1 MNCLDNFIGLKNCS
15 DSTPESGYFING
27 LPGMSTELVDN
38 IANSEQ
44 VSYAGVWSAVKSRAF
59 MRLKDDVINYLYND
73 PENKKPVNF
82 NQVIYQTKRLTK
94 KTHSSEVVLASENY
108 NGVYVKLPESKYVE
122 LYIREIYIYSDQD
135 ITTSMKVWD
144 INDGSILYE
153 QEIDLIVGFNTILVD
168 QTFLL
173 KYGILELFIGVDA
186 SEFNSIKTHMDSY
199 YWYDCDM
206 SCCSDEGGIV
216 INAASLSIGDSA
228 TFANIDRNGSGKGIA
243 IGADVRCSIE
253 DFICENR
260 KLLTRAIWYLLACEM
275 LMEKIG
281 SPRLNYFTAS
291 NLEQTNYLMLSFKG
305 SYKNAL
311 KTAIDTIPVE
321 KSICF
326 DCDDLFDVSYQ
337 GNMP

>member
-1 MNCLDNFIGLKNCS
+1 MDCLDNFIGLKNCS
-15 DSTPESGYFING
+15 DSIPESGYYING

-94 KTHSSEVVLASENY
+94 KTHSAEIVSASSTY
-108 NGVYVKLPESKYVE
+108 NGVYVKLPESKYLE
-122 LYIREIYIYSDQD
+122 FYFREIYIYSDQEV
-135 ITTSMKVWD
+135 TTTVKVWD
-144 INDGSILYE
+144 INDGTVLYE
-153 QEIDLIVGFNTILVD
+153 QETELLIGFNAVLIS
-168 QTFLL
+168 QSFLL
-173 KYGILELFIGVDA
+173 KYGILELFIGVDTT
-186 SEFNSIKTHMDSY
+186 EFNSIKTNNDSY
-199 YWYDCDM
+199 YWYDCNM
-206 SCCSDEGGIV
+206 LCCSDDGSITISE
-216 INAASLSIGDSA
+216 ASLTIGNDA
-228 TFANIDRNGSGKGIA
+228 TFDNIDRNGSGKGIA

-291 NLEQTNYLMLSFKG
+291 NLEQTNYLMLSFKS
-305 SYKNAL
+305 SYKSAL
-311 KTAIDTIPVE
+311 KTAIDTIPIE